1 MKFPSV
7 CLALALPC
15 SWSGTAIAGQSIVPS
30 PYAAPSAAD
39 RAEVERIVYDFEAAW
54 NRHDMVAFANLFH
67 EDAAWVH
74 WRGGLWV
81 GRPAIYDGHRII
93 HETYYR
99 NTRAT
104 VQGIE
109 ALDFLSP
116 TVAYLRVRSNMV
128 GDERSPGQ
136 MFRYRRTM
144 ILILRD
150 GAWRIARGHNT
161 RIADGLD

>member
-1 MKFPSV
+1 MKLPVVF
-7 CLALALPC
+7 LALAIPC
-15 SWSGTAIAGQSIVPS
+15 SWSIGAAAGQDMTPGDAV
-30 PYAAPSAAD
+30 APTRVD
-39 RAEVERIVYDFEAAW
+39 RAQVERMVYDFEAAW
-54 NRHDMVAFANLFH
+54 NRHDMRAFADLFH

-81 GRPAIYDGHRII
+81 GRPAIYEGHRII
-93 HETYYR
+93 HESYYR

-144 ILILRD
+144 ILTKRD
-150 GAWRIARGHNT
+150 GVWRIARGHNT
-161 RIADGLD
+161 RIADGLE

>member
-1 MKFPSV
+1 MKMPLV
-7 CLALALPC
+7 LVALAVPC
-15 SWSGTAIAGQSIVPS
+15 SWSFAVNAGQPA
-30 PYAAPSAAD
+30 PPLEAAAPTPAD
-39 RAEVERIVYDFEAAW
+39 RAQVERMVYDFEAAW
-54 NRHDMVAFANLFH
+54 NRHDMVAFAALFH
-67 EDAAWVH
+67 DDAAWVH

-81 GRPAIYDGHRII
+81 GRPAIYEGHRII

-144 ILILRD
+144 ILTRRE
-150 GAWRIARGHNT
+150 GVWRIARGHNT
-161 RIADGLD
+161 RIADGLE